1 MQTIGNDKP
10 RQNRLKLHAELL
22 RAFGALSD
30 AIDLARANFRGSNF
44 RRGVQAFGVATQDLE
59 QHRQVDLQYR
69 TLARGTKLHAGRPGN
84 ACAQSLKS
92 LKSQVV
98 TIASILHPKSQVLVA
113 NVANCPEQFWTCVS
127 SSARDAMASSSCVE
141 SEATWVRVAL
151 RAWGF
156 DFSRLM

>member
-44 RRGVQAFGVATQDLE
+44 RRGVGSEYHSLMQFQAFGVATQDLE

-69 TLARGTKLHAGRPGN
+69 ALARGTKLHAGRPGN

-113 NVANCPEQFWTCVS
+113 NVANCPEQLMDLRLELGTR
-127 SSARDAMASSSCVE
+127 RDGLFKLC
-141 SEATWVRVAL
+141 
-151 RAWGF
+151 
-156 DFSRLM
+156 